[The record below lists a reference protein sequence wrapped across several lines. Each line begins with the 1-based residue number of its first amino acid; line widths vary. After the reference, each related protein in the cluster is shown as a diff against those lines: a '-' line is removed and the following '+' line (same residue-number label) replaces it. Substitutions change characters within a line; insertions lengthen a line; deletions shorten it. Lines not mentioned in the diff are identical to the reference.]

1 MKIVYVID
9 SLKVGGAEVL
19 LLSMVKDYQ
28 ARGFDIAVAYFSDGP
43 LRREFD
49 ALGIATHRISRHGLR
64 NPLLFVRLL
73 GLIWREKPDIVH
85 THLRKSDLAGQLCAA
100 LMRVPVRIS
109 TAHNADPWRRNRLLS
124 FIDRTVTAGC
134 HRVIAVSP
142 EIRDYLL
149 EVAGYQPDNV
159 VAIPNGIDLKRFDPI
174 TTTALNPL
182 ELWGF
187 DDDSP
192 LIGIIGRLDPQK
204 DHENFL
210 NAARLVCDD
219 FPAARFVVVGE
230 GPLRQQ
236 LETRAGNL
244 GLENQIRFTGIMR
257 NMPELLATLDLVVFS
272 SRWEG
277 LPVALLEALAMN
289 RAVVATSVGGIP
301 GLINHEQTGLLVP
314 PGDPEA
320 LAHGILKLLGDADTA
335 QHVAN
340 QGRAL
345 VQAGFSVTSM
355 HNKVLAIYT
364 SVQAKTIATPDP
376 RP

>member
-1 MKIVYVID
+1 
-9 SLKVGGAEVL
+9 
-19 LLSMVKDYQ
+19 
-28 ARGFDIAVAYFSDGP
+28 
-43 LRREFD
+43 
-49 ALGIATHRISRHGLR
+49 
-64 NPLLFVRLL
+64 
-73 GLIWREKPDIVH
+73 
-85 THLRKSDLAGQLCAA
+85 
-100 LMRVPVRIS
+100 
-109 TAHNADPWRRNRLLS
+109 
-124 FIDRTVTAGC
+124 VTAGC

-159 VAIPNGIDLKRFDPI
+159 VAIPNGVDLKRFDPAAV
-174 TTTALNPL
+174 TALHPL

-187 DDDSP
+187 DDKSP

-210 NAARLVCDD
+210 AAARLVCDD

-236 LETRAGNL
+236 LEKLAGDL
-244 GLENQIRFTGIMR
+244 GLENQVRFTGIMR

-320 LAHGILKLLGDADTA
+320 LAHSILTLLRGPDFA
-335 QHVAN
+335 QQVAN
-340 QGRAL
+340 QGRSL
-345 VQAGFSVTSM
+345 IQAGFSVTSM
-355 HNKVLAIYT
+355 HNKILAIYT
-364 SVQAKTIATPDP
+364 AVQAKTITTPDQ